1 MIKIAEEG
9 KYKLLET
16 KEETKIL
23 ILGEKQ
29 FAWIK
34 AEGIGEILVTAHNQN
49 LETDTLLAAGNYKL
63 YEVKDEPNYR
73 DNPHLQL
80 EVGEGKVQGYLLL
93 TGLPDD
99 EDKRNRIIP
108 TTEVIKSGDERN

>member
-1 MIKIAEEG
+1 MIKITEEG
-9 KYKLLET
+9 KYRLLET

-34 AEGIGEILVTAHNQN
+34 AEGIGEILVTSHNQK
-49 LETDTLLAAGNYKL
+49 LETDTLLSVGKYKI
-63 YEVKDEPNYR
+63 YEIKDEPNYR
-73 DNPHLQL
+73 DNPHLEL
-80 EVGEGKVQGYLLL
+80 EVGEGERQGYLLL

-108 TTEVIKSGDERN
+108 TEELITI